1 MSSVLNNFSNDTICA
16 IATAMSDAGIGIIRV
31 SGDKAVTICD
41 KIYVS
46 GKKEHDLFNHAPNTI
61 KYGYIIDDS
70 KEADDQIVDEVMIS
84 YMKAPHSYTRED
96 VIEINTHGGMLV
108 MNQILL
114 LLLEKGCRL
123 AEPGEFTKRA
133 FLNGR
138 IDLTKAEAIMDVI
151 SAQNNF
157 ALESSRSQLQ
167 GKVYNKIKSFREKIL
182 YQMAFIESALD
193 DPENYDLTGFPEKLR
208 STITPLILEIEKLVD
223 TADEGLIR
231 KEGIKTVIVGKPN
244 AGKSSLLNVLTGNER
259 AIVTDIAGTTRDVI
273 EETVRLGDIV
283 LHVIDTAGIRNTDD
297 VIEKIGVDKAKS
309 KVQEADLIL
318 YILDSTSEID
328 EEDKEIISLCK
339 DKKTIVL
346 LNKDDLIENIKVT
359 DEIISEMF
367 SAVTNYKVPIIR
379 TSMLNG
385 NGIEE
390 LKAREL
396 GIPIIGIE
404 ELKESVTDLFLNGE
418 IVPKQEI
425 YITNLRHKD
434 LLKQS
439 LNSLKLVIDSIDK
452 NLSED
457 FYTVD
462 LTESYARL
470 GEIIGEEVG
479 DDLVEE
485 IFSKFCMGK

>member
-1 MSSVLNNFSNDTICA
+1 MSTVLNNLNNDTICA

-31 SGDKAVTICD
+31 SGKDAVSICNE
-41 KIYVS
+41 IYIS
-46 GKKEHDLFNHAPNTI
+46 GSHKHDLFDHKENTI
-61 KYGYIIDDS
+61 KYGFICDG
-70 KEADDQIVDEVMIS
+70 ENIVDEVMIS
-84 YMKAPHSYTRED
+84 YMKAPHSYTKED
-96 VIEINTHGGMLV
+96 VIEINSHGGMLI
-108 MNQILL
+108 MNQILQL
-114 LLLEKGCRL
+114 LLDHGCRL

-138 IDLTKAEAIMDVI
+138 IDLTKAEAIMDII

-157 ALESSRSQLQ
+157 ALESSRRQLQ
-167 GKVYNKIKSFREKIL
+167 GKISTKIKEIREKIL

-193 DPENYDLTGFPEKLR
+193 DPENYDLDGFPDRLK
-208 STITPLILEIEKLVD
+208 EIIKPIISDIDRLVS
-223 TADEGLIR
+223 TADEGKIR
-231 KEGIKTVIVGKPN
+231 KDGIKTVIVGKPN
-244 AGKSSLLNVLTGNER
+244 AGKSSLLNALTGDER
-259 AIVTDIAGTTRDVI
+259 AIVTDIAGTTRDII

-309 KVQEADLIL
+309 KVEEADLVL
-318 YILDSTSEID
+318 YIMDSTSD
-328 EEDKEIISLCK
+328 TDDEDKEIINLCK

-346 LNKDDLIENIKVT
+346 LNKNDLSDDIKITEDIVRMLFSCSS
-359 DEIISEMF
+359 DEYLPVIS
-367 SAVTNYKVPIIR
+367 
-379 TSMLNG
+379 TSMLKG
-385 NGIEE
+385 QGIDE
-390 LKAREL
+390 LKDAVS
-396 GIPIIGIE
+396 
-404 ELKESVTDLFLNGE
+404 KLFLNGD

-434 LLKQS
+434 LLRQAYDS
-439 LNSLKLVIDSIDK
+439 LNLVIDSIDK

-457 FYTVD
+457 FFTVD
-462 LTESYARL
+462 LTNAYASL

>member
-1 MSSVLNNFSNDTICA
+1 MSSVLNNFNDDTICA

-31 SGDKAVTICD
+31 SGKDAVEICN
-41 KIYVS
+41 KIYCS
-46 GKKEHDLFNHAPNTI
+46 SKLEHNLLSHKPNTI
-61 KYGYIIDDS
+61 VYGYICDETKDEDNKI
-70 KEADDQIVDEVMIS
+70 IDEVMIS
-84 YMKAPHSYTRED
+84 FMKAPHSYTRED
-96 VIEINTHGGMLV
+96 VIEINSHGGMLI
-108 MNQILL
+108 MNQILQL
-114 LLLEKGCRL
+114 LLVNGCRL

-151 SAQNNF
+151 SAQNSF
-157 ALESSRSQLQ
+157 ALESSKNQLQ
-167 GKVYNKIKSFREKIL
+167 GKMYKKIKSYREKIL

-193 DPENYDLTGFPEKLR
+193 DPENYDLTGFPEKLK
-208 STITPLILEIEKLVD
+208 EIVEEIIIDIQKLLD
-223 TADEGLIR
+223 TADEGIIR
-231 KEGIKTVIVGKPN
+231 KDGINTVIVGKPN
-244 AGKSSLLNVLTGNER
+244 AGKSSLLNALTGNER
-259 AIVTDIAGTTRDVI
+259 AIVTDIAGTTRDII
-273 EETVRLGDIV
+273 EETVRLGDII

-309 KVQEADLIL
+309 KVQDAELVL

-328 EEDKEIISLCK
+328 NEDREIMSLCEG
-339 DKKTIVL
+339 KKTIIL
-346 LNKDDLIENIKVT
+346 LNKDDLSHEIKIT
-359 DEIISEMF
+359 DEVINSHFAEF
-367 SAVTNYKVPIIR
+367 SDGQIPVIK
-379 TSMLNG
+379 TSMLKG
-385 NGIEE
+385 NG
-390 LKAREL
+390 L
-396 GIPIIGIE
+396 E
-404 ELKESVTDLFLNGE
+404 ELKEAVTDLFLNGE

-425 YITNLRHKD
+425 YVTNIRHKD
-434 LLKQS
+434 LLRQA
-439 LNSLKLVIDSIDK
+439 LDSLKLVIDSIDK